1 MTVPVID
8 THCHIDIVRDQGI
21 PPETALAEAAAAGV
35 EAWIQIST
43 GLASARFNRD
53 FAARH
58 AGAEAPQPRIL
69 WTAGLHPESADDIND
84 LDEIF
89 AMVREHRDDAE
100 FVGVGETG
108 LDYFHTTE
116 FKEQQL
122 QSLERHFA
130 LAEELRLPIV
140 LHLRDE
146 RVYNP
151 DNTKTAEDATA
162 MLRNF
167 PRLRGVLHCYT
178 YTERE
183 AEPFLEQGWFV
194 SYSGILTFKNAK
206 TIQAGAIRV
215 PLDRLM
221 VETDAP
227 FLAPIPHRGR
237 TNQPAYVGHTLEYLA
252 NLRAE
257 HCGEDP
263 LTVKQTILENSK
275 RFINIKND

>member
-43 GLASARFNRD
+43 GLTSARFNRD
-53 FAARH
+53 FAAQH
-58 AGAEAPQPRIL
+58 AGAEAPHPRIL
-69 WTAGLHPESADDIND
+69 WTAGLHPESAEDIQD
-84 LDEIF
+84 LEDIF
-89 AMVREHRDDAE
+89 AMIREHRDDAA

-108 LDYFHTTE
+108 LDYFHTTD
-116 FKEQQL
+116 FKQQQL
-122 QSLERHFA
+122 ESLERHFA
-130 LAEELRLPIV
+130 LAEELNLPIV

-151 DNTKTAEDATA
+151 DNIKTAEDASA
-162 MLRNF
+162 ILRNF
-167 PRLRGVLHCYT
+167 PKLRGVLHCYT

-183 AEPFLEQGWFV
+183 AEPFLAQGWFV

-206 TIQAGAIRV
+206 TIQAGAIKV

-227 FLAPIPHRGR
+227 FLAPIPYRGQ

-275 RFINIKND
+275 RFIDIKNQ